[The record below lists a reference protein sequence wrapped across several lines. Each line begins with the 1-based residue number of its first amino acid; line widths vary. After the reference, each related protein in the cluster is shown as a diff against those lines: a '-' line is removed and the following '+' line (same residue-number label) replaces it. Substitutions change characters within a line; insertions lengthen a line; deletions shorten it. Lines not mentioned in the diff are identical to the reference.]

1 VSDGNEFWS
10 TGEINLKQ
18 AETSHGLLEYADVG
32 QGLPILYF
40 HGTGAGNDAAIIME
54 RSLLDDGFRLIVPN
68 RPGYYGT
75 PLSCGR
81 SPNDCAD
88 LAAELLD
95 HLDIERVV
103 VIGTSGGGLPAPS
116 FAARHPTKTVAL
128 VLQCA
133 VSHRFTSSRWMPPH
147 LRRFYPLFRH
157 PRVFLPILR
166 FGFRREMQKLQG
178 NPHSIV
184 SYMSG

>member
-1 VSDGNEFWS
+1 VSDGHKFWS
-10 TGEINLKQ
+10 TGEISLKQ
-18 AETSHGLLEYADVG
+18 VETSRGLLEYADVG

-81 SPNDCAD
+81 SPSDCAD

-95 HLDIERVV
+95 QLDIERVV
-103 VIGTSGGGLPAPS
+103 AIGTSGGGLSAPS

-133 VSHRFTSSRWMPPH
+133 LSHRFASSRWMPPH
-147 LRRFYPLFRH
+147 
-157 PRVFLPILR
+157 
-166 FGFRREMQKLQG
+166 
-178 NPHSIV
+178 
-184 SYMSG
+184 